1 MITLGELKTNIMKIL
16 CEYSKNGEILTEDIP
31 SVKDRMLSI
40 DFAIDVA
47 LRKVMTVCGLESTTA
62 TINVLQGEDV
72 CFPLPENFAATELL
86 LDPNGNISKSTCR
99 IANACLYFKAKL
111 EGNYELVYRHYPF
124 SIAGENDNFSLN
136 IDPYIADAV
145 AYGAAA
151 ELCNSSEGEL
161 FGRIKYRF
169 DELMANRY
177 NIDKLQAPPY
187 NRVYIAGK
195 RKRYGI

>member
-16 CEYSKNGEILTEDIP
+16 CEYSKNGQILTEDVP
-31 SVKDRMLSI
+31 SIADRHLSI

-47 LRKVMTVCGLESTTA
+47 LRKVMTICGLESGREPISA
-62 TINVLQGEDV
+62 SQDEDV
-72 CFPLPENFAATELL
+72 CIPLPQNFAAIEFL
-86 LDPNGNISKSTCR
+86 LDPNGNICETPAY
-99 IANACLYFKAKL
+99 IADSYLCFRAK
-111 EGNYELVYRHYPF
+111 EGGTYVLVYKHYPH
-124 SIAGENDNFSLN
+124 SIAGQNDFFHIA
-136 IDPYIADAV
+136 IDAYIADAV

-177 NIDKLQAPPY
+177 NVDKLHTPPF
-187 NRVYIAGK
+187 NRVYTAGK
-195 RKRYGI
+195 RKRNVI

>member
-16 CEYSKNGEILTEDIP
+16 CEYSKNGRILTEDIP

-47 LRKVMTVCGLESTTA
+47 LRKVMTVCGLESGRETITA
-62 TINVLQGEDV
+62 SQNEDV
-72 CFPLPENFAATELL
+72 CFPLPQDFAALELL
-86 LDPNGNISKSTCR
+86 LDPNGNICESPAY
-99 IANACLYFKAKL
+99 IANSLLCFKAKKDGTYVL
-111 EGNYELVYRHYPF
+111 IYKHYPH
-124 SIAGENDNFSLN
+124 SVAGESDDYNLSL
-136 IDPYIADAV
+136 DAYITDAV

-177 NIDKLQAPPY
+177 NVDKLHTPPF
-187 NRVYIAGK
+187 NRVYTEGK
-195 RKRYGI
+195 RKRNVI